1 MGRCMAEFLQRKSE
15 TFELVDLSDK
25 LFAIITHYISPSIL
39 PSRSANSVHVVMQ
52 CEALINNGA
61 DLVLYA
67 RRAIPKDE
75 DLTEAILSA
84 YGVDLHK
91 ARIVSFYSRFNLAT
105 NLRIAVHAL
114 WDLMTRK
121 WPDALIS
128 RNLYA
133 SFLIGFVMRRPVLFE
148 THQLEI
154 GFRKLLQRGTMS
166 CPWVTTIVVS
176 NKLKYYLEQHHGIGP
191 ARTLVLHDAAPD
203 GIEPIPR
210 SARRDQLIQ
219 ALPGIEG
226 HWESIC
232 GYFGHLYPGRG
243 VEVIEEMAK
252 ARPHVLFLL
261 FGGNEADVLIKKK
274 SNQLTNL
281 IYIGH
286 VSHQVAQQAMCSV
299 DVLLM
304 PYQENVSIGVAGH
317 DTARWMS
324 PMKMFEYMAAG
335 VPIISSDLPVLREVL
350 INKHNALLVSPSDP
364 KKWCNALD
372 LLSNDSEFANFLG
385 KQAHS
390 DYLENYTWGIRAR
403 AILSLLD

>member
-1 MGRCMAEFLQRKSE
+1 M
-15 TFELVDLSDK
+15 K
-25 LFAIITHYISPSIL
+25 LIYISPSVV
-39 PSRSANSVHVVMQ
+39 PSRTANSVHVVMQ
-52 CEALINNGA
+52 CEALINKGA
-61 DLVLYA
+61 DVVLYA
-67 RRAIPKDE
+67 RRAIPKNE
-75 DLTEAILSA
+75 DLPDTILSA
-84 YGVDLHK
+84 YGVDLRK

-114 WDLMTRK
+114 WDLMRRK

-133 SFLIGFVMRRPVLFE
+133 SFLIGFVMRRAVLFE

-154 GFRKLLQRGTMS
+154 GFRKLIQRRIMS

-176 NKLKYYLEQHHGIGP
+176 NKLKDYLEQHHGIKP

-203 GIEPIPR
+203 GIEPIFR
-210 SARRDQLIQ
+210 SARRAKLTET
-219 ALPGIEG
+219 LPAIEEG

-252 ARPHVLFLL
+252 ARPHVLFLI
-261 FGGNEADVLIKKK
+261 FGGNEDDVLIKKE
-274 SNQLTNL
+274 SNRLTNL

-286 VSHQVAQQAMCSV
+286 VPHQVAQQAMRSV

-324 PMKMFEYMAAG
+324 PMKMFEYMASG
-335 VPIISSDLPVLREVL
+335 VPIISSDLPVLREILTDGV
-350 INKHNALLVSPSDP
+350 NALLVPPSNP
-364 KKWCNALD
+364 TAWNKALD
-372 LLSNDSEFANFLG
+372 RLLTDKDFANSLSAS
-385 KQAHS
+385 AHH
-390 DYLENYTWGIRAR
+390 DYSSQHTWTHRAR
-403 AILSLLD
+403 RLLDAAKEL

>member
-1 MGRCMAEFLQRKSE
+1 MK
-15 TFELVDLSDK
+15 LV
-25 LFAIITHYISPSIL
+25 YISPSTV
-39 PSRSANSVHVVMQ
+39 PSRAANSVHVVMQ
-52 CEALINNGA
+52 CAALINKGS
-61 DLVLYA
+61 DVVLFA
-67 RRAIPKDE
+67 RRAIPNDE
-75 DLTEAILSA
+75 DLSDTILTA
-84 YGVDLHK
+84 YGVDLRK
-91 ARIVSFYSRFNLAT
+91 ARIVSFYSRFQLAT

-114 WDLMTRK
+114 WDLMRRK

-154 GFRKLLQRGTMS
+154 GFRKLLQRGTML

-191 ARTLVLHDAAPD
+191 ARILVLHDAAPD

-210 SARRDQLIQ
+210 SARRDQLTET
-219 ALPGIEG
+219 LPGIEG

-261 FGGNEADVLIKKK
+261 FGGNEDDVLIKKK
-274 SNQLTNL
+274 SNRLTNL

-286 VSHQVAQQAMCSV
+286 VPHQVAQQAMRSV

-324 PMKMFEYMAAG
+324 PMKMFEYMASG
-335 VPIISSDLPVLREVL
+335 VPIISSDLPVLREIL
-350 INKHNALLVSPSDP
+350 IDGVNALLVSPNNVTAWN
-364 KKWCNALD
+364 KALD
-372 LLSNDSEFANFLG
+372 RLLTDKDFANSLSAC
-385 KQAHS
+385 AHH
-390 DYLENYTWGIRAR
+390 DYSTHHTWSHRAR
-403 AILSLLD
+403 CLLDAAKEL

>member
-1 MGRCMAEFLQRKSE
+1 MK
-15 TFELVDLSDK
+15 LV
-25 LFAIITHYISPSIL
+25 YISPSTV
-39 PSRSANSVHVVMQ
+39 PSRAANSVHVVMQ
-52 CEALINNGA
+52 CAALIDKA
-61 DLVLYA
+61 SDVVLFV
-67 RRAIPKDE
+67 RRAIPKYE
-75 DLTEAILSA
+75 DLPDTILTA
-84 YGVDLHK
+84 YGVDLRK
-91 ARIVSFYSRFNLAT
+91 ARIVSFYSRFQLAT

-114 WDLMTRK
+114 WDLMRRK

-210 SARRDQLIQ
+210 SARRDKLIQ
-219 ALPGIEG
+219 TLPGIEG

-261 FGGNEADVLIKKK
+261 FGGNEDDVLIKKK
-274 SNQLTNL
+274 SNRLTNL

-286 VSHQVAQQAMCSV
+286 VPHQVAQQAMRSV

-324 PMKMFEYMAAG
+324 PMKMFEYMASG
-335 VPIISSDLPVLREVL
+335 VPIISSNLPVLREIL
-350 INKHNALLVSPSDP
+350 IDGVNALLVSPNNVTAWN
-364 KKWCNALD
+364 KALD
-372 LLSNDSEFANFLG
+372 RLLTDKDFANSLSAC
-385 KQAHS
+385 AHH
-390 DYLENYTWGIRAR
+390 DYSTQHTWSHRAR
-403 AILSLLD
+403 CLLDAAKEL